1 MLGDRLKSIAVS
13 RVMTDQVISVNPET
27 PMNRV
32 DEIFQS
38 ERIHHLPVVNDGSEV
53 TGIISRREYYMLQDH
68 FTLFDTDTAKLSNQ
82 RILSSLLV
90 KEVMQKHPVTIL
102 DSANLKEAYGVF
114 RENLIHALPV
124 VDKSNK
130 LKGILTTMDLLR
142 YAYAEETHLLA

>member
-1 MLGDRLKSIAVS
+1 MLGNRLKSIAVS
-13 RVMTDQVISVNPET
+13 RVMTDFVISVNPDT
-27 PMNRV
+27 PMNKV

-38 ERIHHLPVVNDGSEV
+38 ERIHHLPVVNELSEV
-53 TGIISRREYYMLQDH
+53 VGMMSRREYYMLQDH
-68 FTLFDTDTAKLSNQ
+68 FTLFGTDSAKRSNQ

-90 KEVMQKHPVTIL
+90 KEIMQKHPITIL
-102 DSANLKEAYGVF
+102 DTANLKDAYGVF

-142 YAYAEETHLLA
+142 YAYAEETQLLT